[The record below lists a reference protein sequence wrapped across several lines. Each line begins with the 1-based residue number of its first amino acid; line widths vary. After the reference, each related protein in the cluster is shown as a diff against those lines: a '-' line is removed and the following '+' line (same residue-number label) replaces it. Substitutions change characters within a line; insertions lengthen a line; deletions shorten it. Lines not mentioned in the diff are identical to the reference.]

1 MGPSLGR
8 RLREKS
14 QWPYYDVFRQAEQ
27 EAVTQSY
34 LKYFKHHFTTLATFY
49 TYRGKPDPCVCGAP
63 Y

>member
-1 MGPSLGR
+1 MMFLGR
-8 RLREKS
+8 LNRK
-14 QWPYYDVFRQAEQ
+14 
-27 EAVTQSY
+27 AVTQSY